1 MPMAFGCL
9 FDLLRLVLGAL
20 TLLCVALV
28 VTGLWLGP
36 EHVAVLTTTISPT
49 TELNMHIFGPSPD
62 LRIVLLQ
69 EDLAR
74 GMLVRIIAMSLPAW
88 PIGVSTI
95 GLCLL
100 VMVLDRYGPR

>member
-1 MPMAFGCL
+1 MAFGCL

-20 TLLCVALV
+20 ALLCGVLV
-28 VTGLWLGP
+28 LAGLWLGP
-36 EHVAVLTTTISPT
+36 EHVAVLSTTISPT
-49 TELNMHIFGPSPD
+49 TELSIHVFGPSPD
-62 LRIVLLQ
+62 LRVLLLQ

-74 GMLVRIIAMSLPAW
+74 GTLVRVSAITLRAW